1 MNCNKTKKISKYKYF
16 RDDAFS
22 GLESLEWLKLEDN
35 SLTTLAG
42 DGLFPKTL
50 KVRNDY
56 LLQIIDIIIDKGC

>member
-1 MNCNKTKKISKYKYF
+1 MNCNKTNKMSKLKYF

-50 KVRNDY
+50 KVKNN
-56 LLQIIDIIIDKGC
+56 LLQKSIDFVFLGC